1 MGLRGVSGPPEPGSG
16 PVEAG
21 NGAPP
26 EPGSRSGDALLLVE
40 DDRDLSALLGRLF
53 TEHGFLVDAVRDV
66 HTGLH
71 LALTRTFAVLV
82 VDRRL
87 PDGDGADLVARLRHR
102 GVPTPVLILTAHGAV
117 QDRVDGLDAG
127 ADDYL
132 VKPFE
137 ATELLARVRAL
148 LRRHTESAAV
158 LPLGG
163 GSLDTESLEAVLDD
177 GTRIGLS
184 PAEAALLAQL
194 ARRPTRVFSRDELRA
209 SLSPGTVSDSLID
222 THVYAIRRKLGR
234 AAIRT
239 VRGIGYRAGEL
250 GG

>member
-1 MGLRGVSGPPEPGSG
+1 MEPGGVSEAPEPGRGTVAES
-16 PVEAG
+16 
-21 NGAPP
+21 
-26 EPGSRSGDALLLVE
+26 DAALGETLLLVE
-40 DDRDLSALLGRLF
+40 DDRDLSALLVRLF
-53 TEHGFLVDAVRDV
+53 SEHDFVVEAVRDV
-66 HTGLH
+66 HTALH
-71 LALTRTFAVLV
+71 LALTRTFAILV

-87 PDGDGADLVARLRHR
+87 PDGDGADLVARLRQR
-102 GVPTPVLILTAHGAV
+102 GMSTPVLMLTAHGAV
-117 QDRVDGLDAG
+117 QDRVEGLDAG

-148 LRRHTESAAV
+148 LRRHTENAAV
-158 LPLGG
+158 LTLGG
-163 GSLDTESLEAVLDD
+163 GALDTESFEAVLDD

-250 GG
+250 GE